1 MVDDRLGRKSAGT
14 PAASPLIFRREAVGQ
29 LSCMAQRVRFPHR
42 HLLGIEGLSPFDIEA
57 LLDRADEQVEVS
69 RQVEKKK
76 TTLRGRT
83 QINLFFEPSTRT
95 QSSFEIAGKRLGADV
110 MNMSVASSSVKK
122 GETLIDTAMTLNA
135 MRPDIIVVRHHA
147 AGAVH
152 LLAQKVDCSVVNAGD
167 GAHEHPTQ
175 ALLDAL
181 TIRRN
186 KGRIEGLVVAICGD
200 ILHSRVARS
209 NIILLQALGARVR
222 VVAPSTL
229 LPPGIERFGVE
240 AFTDMREGL
249 AGADIVMM
257 LRLQRERM
265 NGSFVPSREGV
276 FPLFRPR
283 PGEARRCA
291 KPDALVMHPGPMNR
305 GVEISSEVADG
316 AQSLIQRAGRDGRRG
331 AHGGARGAGQQPAE
345 PMMSVMRSCPPPTRS
360 WLLPSS
366 DFFDA
371 QVGNVGA
378 SGGSGRCRRSS
389 LADARLVD
397 PASGRDERGSVLVR
411 DGVIADVAW
420 RRGAGGAGRRRGR
433 RLRRPR
439 RSRRA
444 SSTCAPSSAS
454 RAPSIAR
461 R

>member
-1 MVDDRLGRKSAGT
+1 MTAPPST
-14 PAASPLIFRREAVGQ
+14 Y
-29 LSCMAQRVRFPHR
+29 PHR
-42 HLLGIEGLSPFDIEA
+42 HLLGIEGLSPLDITA
-57 LLDRADEQVEVS
+57 LLDRADEAVEVS

-122 GETLIDTAMTLNA
+122 GETLIDTAATLNA

-152 LLAQKVDCSVVNAGD
+152 LLARKVDCAVVNAGD

-186 KGRIEGLVVAICGD
+186 KGRIQGLTVAICGD

-209 NIILLQALGARVR
+209 NLILLQALGAQVR

-229 LPPGIERFGVE
+229 LPAGIERFGVT
-240 AFTDMREGL
+240 AFTDMRTGL

-265 NGSFVPSREGV
+265 NGSFVPSVKEYFRYYGLDREK
-276 FPLFRPR
+276 LAL
-283 PGEARRCA
+283 AR
-291 KPDALVMHPGPMNR
+291 PDALVMHPGPMNR

-316 AQSLIQRAGRDGRRG
+316 AQSLIREQVEMGVAVRMAVLEALAG
-331 AHGGARGAGQQPAE
+331 H
-345 PMMSVMRSCPPPTRS
+345 
-360 WLLPSS
+360 LPN
-366 DFFDA
+366 
-371 QVGNVGA
+371 Q
-378 SGGSGRCRRSS
+378 
-389 LADARLVD
+389 
-397 PASGRDERGSVLVR
+397 
-411 DGVIADVAW
+411 
-420 RRGAGGAGRRRGR
+420 
-433 RLRRPR
+433 
-439 RSRRA
+439 
-444 SSTCAPSSAS
+444 
-454 RAPSIAR
+454 
-461 R
+461 